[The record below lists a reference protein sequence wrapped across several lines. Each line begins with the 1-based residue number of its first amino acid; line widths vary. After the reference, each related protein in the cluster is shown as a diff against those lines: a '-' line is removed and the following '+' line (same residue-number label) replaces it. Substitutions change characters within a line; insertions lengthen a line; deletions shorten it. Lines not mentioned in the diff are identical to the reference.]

1 MPPSLQTFVLRT
13 SAVLGWTL
21 ALTLAVYSNFQ
32 PHG

>member
-1 MPPSLQTFVLRT
+1 MPPSLQQFVLRT

-21 ALTLAVYSNFQ
+21 AFTLAVFSNFQ